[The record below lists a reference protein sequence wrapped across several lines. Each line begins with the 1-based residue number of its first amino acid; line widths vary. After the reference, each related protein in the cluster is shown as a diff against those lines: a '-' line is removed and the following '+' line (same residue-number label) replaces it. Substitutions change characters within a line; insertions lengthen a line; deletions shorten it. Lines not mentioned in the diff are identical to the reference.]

1 LAVLVGSDITVSL
14 VKTSLRAH
22 CCHPQ
27 ASSGSF
33 NTDRVEEWTIQDL
46 GALGEFVGSIA
57 VLATLACIAVRSKRR
72 TLGILNQPSVGM

>member
-1 LAVLVGSDITVSL
+1 MD
-14 VKTSLRAH
+14 
-22 CCHPQ
+22 
-27 ASSGSF
+27 
-33 NTDRVEEWTIQDL
+33 WTIQNL